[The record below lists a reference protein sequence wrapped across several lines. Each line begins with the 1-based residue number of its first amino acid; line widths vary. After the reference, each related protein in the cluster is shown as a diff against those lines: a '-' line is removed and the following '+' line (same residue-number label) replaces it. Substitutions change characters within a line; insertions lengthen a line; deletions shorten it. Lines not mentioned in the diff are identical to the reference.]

1 MLRRLNDT
9 IRFDLG
15 FLEIVLLDLLE
26 GLGIVYR
33 NNLRMIGNRSR
44 RFRVIAL
51 EIKKSRIEIVKI
63 SFMFT
68 N

>member
-1 MLRRLNDT
+1 MLQRLNDT

-63 SFMFT
+63 SLFT